1 MCFISSFK
9 KDHSKEKCLF
19 LSLPENES
27 ILQEHSNQTEPTRG
41 SACKQCPLYLYYTTL
56 YYISYCIVFYIILYY
71 LYYIYFYSFYYIVY
85 TLRFSCRA
93 CIPNKCLALL
103 SVSTQFHL
111 RLTLA
116 GVHEKYSFFTRLWNK
131 NMTNFTLFNDYIR
144 GVLLLG

>member
-1 MCFISSFK
+1 MFVLSLLLK
-9 KDHSKEKCLF
+9 KIILRKSVCV

-56 YYISYCIVFYIILYY
+56 YYIFYCIVFYIVLYY

-93 CIPNKCLALL
+93 GIPNKCLALL

-116 GVHEKYSFFTRLWNK
+116 GVHEKYRFFYTTMK
-131 NMTNFTLFNDYIR
+131 QKHD
-144 GVLLLG
+144 